1 MAWGDWRVGT
11 DHGERGEWERREGRV
26 GTGHEKREGGGG
38 WVRRRVGEVEGESG
52 EGGDGMLSLIH
63 I

>member
-1 MAWGDWRVGT
+1 MAWGDGRVGT

-52 EGGDGMLSLIH
+52 EGGD
-63 I
+63 